1 MVHTGNVDLETF
13 GEWVAE
19 AISSLPEKFAEK
31 LENVEILAEDWPDP
45 QAMRA
50 AGVNH
55 RMDLLGLY
63 WGVPLTERT
72 QGYNLVAPDKISI
85 YRLPIIEHCRTR
97 AEVRQMIRKVVRHE
111 VAHYFGIT
119 DERLHELGAY

>member
-1 MVHTGNVDLETF
+1 MAHTVDVDLETF
-13 GEWVAE
+13 AGWVSE
-19 AISSLPEKFAEK
+19 AVSSLPDQFAEK
-31 LENVEILAEDWPDP
+31 LQNVEILVEDWPDSE
-45 QAMRA
+45 AMYA

-63 WGVPLTERT
+63 WGVPLIERT

-85 YRLPIIEHCRTR
+85 YRLPIMEHCRTR